1 MKRVIS
7 DRERNLSKQKEN
19 ENVARKLEMDIVKLA
34 KTIRIYDIYD
44 SCFFYIVIPF
54 VLVLSLA
61 PFLFIGDTRIASMIA
76 IFIGVPF
83 SSLFFYL
90 FDSTLN
96 KKQRRWR
103 HMLEERITEYDN
115 FCTMNNINNNVQQ

>member
-19 ENVARKLEMDIVKLA
+19 EKAAKKFEKEIVKLGR
-34 KTIRIYDIYD
+34 TIRMYVLYDNF
-44 SCFFYIVIPF
+44 FFYIAIPF
-54 VLVLSLA
+54 VLNISLT
-61 PFLFIGDTRIASMIA
+61 PFLFIGDTRVASMVT
-76 IFIGVPF
+76 IFIGVPC

-115 FCTMNNINNNVQQ
+115 FCKMNNVNNNIQ

>member
-44 SCFFYIVIPF
+44 SCFFFIVIPF

-96 KKQRRWR
+96 NKQRRWR

-115 FCTMNNINNNVQQ
+115 FCTMNNINNNVQ

>member
-115 FCTMNNINNNVQQ
+115 FCTMNNINNNVQ

>member
-19 ENVARKLEMDIVKLA
+19 EKAAKKFEKEIVKLGR
-34 KTIRIYDIYD
+34 TIRMYVLYDNF
-44 SCFFYIVIPF
+44 FFYIAIPF
-54 VLVLSLA
+54 VLNISLT
-61 PFLFIGDTRIASMIA
+61 PFLFIGDTRVASMVT
-76 IFIGVPF
+76 IFIGVPC

-90 FDSTLN
+90 FYSTLN

-103 HMLEERITEYDN
+103 HMLKERITEYDN
-115 FCTMNNINNNVQQ
+115 FCKMNNVNNNIQ

>member
-44 SCFFYIVIPF
+44 SCFFFIVIPF

-96 KKQRRWR
+96 NKQRRWR

-115 FCTMNNINNNVQQ
+115 FCTMNNINNNAQ

>member
-7 DRERNLSKQKEN
+7 DRERNLSKQKDN

-44 SCFFYIVIPF
+44 SCFFFIVIPI

-96 KKQRRWR
+96 NKQRRWR

-115 FCTMNNINNNVQQ
+115 FCTMNNINNNVQ

>member
-19 ENVARKLEMDIVKLA
+19 EKAAKEFEKEIVKLGR
-34 KTIRIYDIYD
+34 TIRMYVLYDNF
-44 SCFFYIVIPF
+44 FFYIAIPF
-54 VLVLSLA
+54 VLNISLT
-61 PFLFIGDTRIASMIA
+61 PFLLIGDTRVASMVT
-76 IFIGVPF
+76 IFIGVPC

-115 FCTMNNINNNVQQ
+115 FCKMNNVNNNVQ

>member
-34 KTIRIYDIYD
+34 KTIRIYDIYN

-115 FCTMNNINNNVQQ
+115 FCTMNNINNNVQ

>member
-1 MKRVIS
+1 
-7 DRERNLSKQKEN
+7 
-19 ENVARKLEMDIVKLA
+19 MDIVKLA

-44 SCFFYIVIPF
+44 SCFFFIVIPF

-115 FCTMNNINNNVQQ
+115 FCTMNNINNNVQ

>member
-44 SCFFYIVIPF
+44 SCFFFIVIPF

-115 FCTMNNINNNVQQ
+115 FCTMNNINNNVQ

>member
-19 ENVARKLEMDIVKLA
+19 DNAARKLEMDIVKLA
-34 KTIRIYDIYD
+34 RTIRIYDIYD

-115 FCTMNNINNNVQQ
+115 FCTMNNINNNVQ

>member
-19 ENVARKLEMDIVKLA
+19 ENIARKLEMDIVKLA

-44 SCFFYIVIPF
+44 SCFFFIVIPF

-115 FCTMNNINNNVQQ
+115 FCTMNNINNNVQ

>member
-7 DRERNLSKQKEN
+7 DRERNLSKQKES
-19 ENVARKLEMDIVKLA
+19 EKAAKEFEKEIVKLGR
-34 KTIRIYDIYD
+34 TIRMYVLYDNF
-44 SCFFYIVIPF
+44 FFYIAIPF
-54 VLVLSLA
+54 VLNISLT
-61 PFLFIGDTRIASMIA
+61 PFLLIGDTRVASMVT

-115 FCTMNNINNNVQQ
+115 FCTMNNINNNVQ

>member
-61 PFLFIGDTRIASMIA
+61 PFLFIGDIRIASMIA

-115 FCTMNNINNNVQQ
+115 FCTMNNINNNVQ

>member
-19 ENVARKLEMDIVKLA
+19 EKAAKEFEKEIVKLGR
-34 KTIRIYDIYD
+34 TIRMYVLYDNF
-44 SCFFYIVIPF
+44 FFYIAIPF
-54 VLVLSLA
+54 VLNISLT
-61 PFLFIGDTRIASMIA
+61 PFLLIGDTRVASMVT

-115 FCTMNNINNNVQQ
+115 FCTMNNINNNVQ

>member
-19 ENVARKLEMDIVKLA
+19 DNAARKLEMDIVKLA
-34 KTIRIYDIYD
+34 KIIRIYDIYD
-44 SCFFYIVIPF
+44 SCIFYIFIPF
-54 VLVLSLA
+54 VLFLSLT
-61 PFLFIGDTRIASMIA
+61 PYLFIGDTRIASMIA

-96 KKQRRWR
+96 KRQRRWR
-103 HMLEERITEYDN
+103 HILEERITMYDN
-115 FCTMNNINNNVQQ
+115 FCTMNNINNNIQ

>member
-19 ENVARKLEMDIVKLA
+19 ENVARKLEMDIAKLA

-44 SCFFYIVIPF
+44 SCFFFIVIPF
-54 VLVLSLA
+54 VLVLSLS

-96 KKQRRWR
+96 NKQRRWR

-115 FCTMNNINNNVQQ
+115 FCTMNNINNNVQ

>member
-7 DRERNLSKQKEN
+7 DGERNLSKQKEN
-19 ENVARKLEMDIVKLA
+19 DNAGRKLEMDIVKLA
-34 KTIRIYDIYD
+34 RTIRIYDIYD

-96 KKQRRWR
+96 NKQRRWR

-115 FCTMNNINNNVQQ
+115 FCTMHNINNNVQ

>member
-19 ENVARKLEMDIVKLA
+19 EKAAKEFEKEIVKLGR
-34 KTIRIYDIYD
+34 TIRMYVLYDNF
-44 SCFFYIVIPF
+44 FFYIAIPF
-54 VLVLSLA
+54 VLNISLT
-61 PFLFIGDTRIASMIA
+61 PFLLIGDTRVASMVT
-76 IFIGVPF
+76 IFIGVPC

-115 FCTMNNINNNVQQ
+115 FCKMNNVNNNIQ

>member
-7 DRERNLSKQKEN
+7 DRERNLSKQKDN

-44 SCFFYIVIPF
+44 SCFFFIVIPF

-83 SSLFFYL
+83 SLLFFYL

-96 KKQRRWR
+96 NKQRRWR
-103 HMLEERITEYDN
+103 HMLEERVTEYDN
-115 FCTMNNINNNVQQ
+115 FCTMNNINNNVQ